1 MYNNSILNK
10 RTDNKMKIYIFL
22 MVLGFSLLG
31 LCAFLNSL
39 NLDENIGLGI
49 CFLLIAIIPMIIL
62 FIDGYLTRGDK

>member
-1 MYNNSILNK
+1 
-10 RTDNKMKIYIFL
+10 MKIYIFL

-62 FIDGYLTRGDK
+62 FIDGYVTRGDK